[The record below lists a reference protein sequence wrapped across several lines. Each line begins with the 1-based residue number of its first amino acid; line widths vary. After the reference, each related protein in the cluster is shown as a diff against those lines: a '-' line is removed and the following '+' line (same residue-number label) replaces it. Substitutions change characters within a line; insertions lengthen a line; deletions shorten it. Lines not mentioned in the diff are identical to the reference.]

1 MKVVSSPSGSHWY
14 IVHKGIVV
22 IGARKR
28 GHGSA
33 TKAQMIEW
41 AAELEMDNAK
51 D

>member
-33 TKAQMIEW
+33 TDRVGSRIG
-41 AAELEMDNAK
+41 DG
-51 D
+51 